1 MEMTVRQE
9 IGWLGRAMKSLS
21 KLSRTSRTYAIDR
34 LACDLLDEDG
44 SWQLRTANLVIEKR
58 MRRRQPTKG

>member
-1 MEMTVRQE
+1 MEMTIKQE
-9 IGWLGRAMKSLS
+9 IGWLGRAMKALS
-21 KLSRTSRTYAIDR
+21 KVSRTSREYAIDK
-34 LACDLLDEDG
+34 LACDLMDEDD